1 MELKRE
7 AVRPGGQHPIPGEK
21 PGVPKKSGE
30 AAPKGRIKKYELA
43 KCLREKTPRD
53 LCYFRVL

>member
-7 AVRPGGQHPIPGEK
+7 AVRPRGQHPIPGGEA
-21 PGVPKKSGE
+21 GVPKKSGE
-30 AAPKGRIKKYELA
+30 AAPNGKIKKHELA

-53 LCYFRVL
+53 LCYIRVL